1 MAHDANREDRFIP
14 GMRLARGCAFVESKL
29 AAFSLVELLV
39 VIAIIGILVSL
50 LLPAIQAA
58 REAAR
63 MTQCRNNLKQVAL
76 ATHNYESAHRYF
88 PGHSGEPQ
96 PNRADFGEER
106 RERALGM
113 PITGNWLLQS
123 LKYMEDGLIADV
135 LIAAAE
141 GRAKPADVQDAVR
154 TPVPSLHCPTR
165 RSPVAYPLVEAE
177 QAAYGD
183 LGARTD
189 YGINGGN
196 TTDEGGGGD
205 DLENPNIKVKD
216 DGVWALG
223 RHTAPRHIVDGLS
236 KTYLV
241 GEKAMDTL
249 QYTTGRD
256 VGDRGPIAGLKD
268 NGGATNSY
276 VRFAARS
283 PAQDIPNNCAACH
296 NFGSAH
302 FGGLN
307 MSMAD
312 GSVRMFSYGMD
323 IHVHRAFASIAG
335 GEIEMEAD

>member
-1 MAHDANREDRFIP
+1 MAHSAERKDEFIS
-14 GMRLARGCAFVESKL
+14 GTRMARGLPFVFTRI
-29 AAFSLVELLV
+29 AAFTLVELLI
-39 VIAIIGILVSL
+39 VIAIIGILVAL

-63 MTQCRNNLKQVAL
+63 MTQCRNNLKQVAF
-76 ATHNYESAHRYF
+76 AAHNYESAHCYF
-88 PGHSGEPQ
+88 PGHSGEPE
-96 PNRADFGEER
+96 PNRADFGQER

-113 PITGNWLLQS
+113 PITGNWLLQT
-123 LKYMEDGLIADV
+123 LKYMEDGRIADV

-141 GRAKPADVQDAVR
+141 GRAKPADVRDAVS
-154 TPVPSLHCPTR
+154 TPIPSLYCPSR

-177 QAAYGD
+177 QEAYGD
-183 LGARTD
+183 WGARTD

-196 TTDEGGGGD
+196 TTDDGGGGA
-205 DLENPNIKVKD
+205 DLEKPDIKVKD

-249 QYTTGRD
+249 HYTTGRD

-268 NGGATNSY
+268 NSGVTNSY
-276 VRFAARS
+276 VRFAARP
-283 PAQDIPNNCAACH
+283 PAQDIPHNCAACH

-302 FGGLN
+302 VAGLN

-312 GSVRMFSYGMD
+312 GSVHIFSYGMD
-323 IHVHRAFASIAG
+323 IYVHRALASIAG
-335 GEIEMEAD
+335 EEIETQSD